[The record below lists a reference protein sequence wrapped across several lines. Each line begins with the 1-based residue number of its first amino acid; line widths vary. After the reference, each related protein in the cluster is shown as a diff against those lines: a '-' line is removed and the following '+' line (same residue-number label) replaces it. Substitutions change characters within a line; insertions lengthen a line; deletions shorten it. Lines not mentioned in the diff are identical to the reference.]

1 LEYAYQKR
9 ETQLMQLGKARSTS
23 RGLFLVETA
32 RKSEVAEPEVEQSEL
47 TNEWA
52 QAAARLRKRRPIRV
66 MLVDDHLVVR
76 DGLAAL
82 LRQERDVEVVA
93 EAGDGRQAIERARVE
108 EPDVILMDI
117 MMPEMDGIVAT
128 RIIKSLLPKIKI
140 VGLSLFE
147 ERQMRDSMME
157 AGASAYISKSEG
169 AQTLVETIR
178 RCVNDSEE

>member
-1 LEYAYQKR
+1 MIKNRRAE
-9 ETQLMQLGKARSTS
+9 STPLVDAGSHS
-23 RGLFLVETA
+23 RGLFLVHRA
-32 RKSEVAEPEVEQSEL
+32 KKSAVEDLPVRQAAPTSS
-47 TNEWA
+47 WA
-52 QAAARLRKRRPIRV
+52 QAAGRVRKRRPIRV

-82 LRQERDVEVVA
+82 LRQERDLEVVA
-93 EAGDGRQAIERARVE
+93 EAGDGRQAIERARQE
-108 EPDVILMDI
+108 QPDVILMDI

-128 RIIKSLLPKIKI
+128 RIIKSILPKIKI

-169 AQTLVETIR
+169 AQALVETIR
-178 RCVNDSEE
+178 NCFENTEEEGE

>member
-1 LEYAYQKR
+1 
-9 ETQLMQLGKARSTS
+9 
-23 RGLFLVETA
+23 
-32 RKSEVAEPEVEQSEL
+32 
-47 TNEWA
+47 
-52 QAAARLRKRRPIRV
+52 

-82 LRQERDVEVVA
+82 LRQERDLEVIA
-93 EAGDGRQAIERARVE
+93 EAGDGRQAIERARQE

-147 ERQMRDSMME
+147 ERQMRDSMMD

-169 AQTLVETIR
+169 AQVLVETIR
-178 RCVNDSEE
+178 GCFKDGAE

>member
-1 LEYAYQKR
+1 
-9 ETQLMQLGKARSTS
+9 MHLGKASSTS
-23 RGLFLVETA
+23 RDLFLVHQAKKTTLE
-32 RKSEVAEPEVEQSEL
+32 EPEVQQLSEA
-47 TNEWA
+47 TNEWT
-52 QAAARLRKRRPIRV
+52 QAAARLRKRKTIRV

-82 LRQERDVEVVA
+82 LRQERDLQVVA
-93 EAGDGRQAIERARVE
+93 EAGDGRQAIERARE
-108 EPDVILMDI
+108 EKPDVILMDI

-147 ERQMRDSMME
+147 ERQMRDSMMD

-169 AQTLVETIR
+169 AQALVETIR
-178 RCVNDSEE
+178 SCCTDGEV

>member
-1 LEYAYQKR
+1 
-9 ETQLMQLGKARSTS
+9 MQLVKAGSIS
-23 RGLFLVETA
+23 RGLLVVHGAKKTA
-32 RKSEVAEPEVEQSEL
+32 VEEPEVQQSEL
-47 TNEWA
+47 TKEWV
-52 QAAARLRKRRPIRV
+52 QAAGRLRKRRTIRV

-82 LRQERDVEVVA
+82 LRQERDLEVIA
-93 EAGDGRQAIERARVE
+93 EAGDGRQAIERARQE

-147 ERQMRDSMME
+147 ERQMRDSMMD

-169 AQTLVETIR
+169 AQVLVETIR
-178 RCVNDSEE
+178 GCFKDGAE

>member
-1 LEYAYQKR
+1 
-9 ETQLMQLGKARSTS
+9 MQLGKAGSTS

-178 RCVNDSEE
+178 RCVSDSEE

>member
-1 LEYAYQKR
+1 
-9 ETQLMQLGKARSTS
+9 MQLGNAGSNPLS
-23 RGLFLVETA
+23 LLLVHRTKKTA
-32 RKSEVAEPEVEQSEL
+32 IEEPEAQQSQVA
-47 TNEWA
+47 NEWS
-52 QAAARLRKRRPIRV
+52 QAAARLQKRRTIRV

-82 LRQERDVEVVA
+82 LSQERDLKVVA
-93 EAGDGRQAIERARVE
+93 EAGDGRQAIERARQE
-108 EPDVILMDI
+108 QPDVILMDI

-147 ERQMRDSMME
+147 ERQMRDSMMD

-169 AQTLVETIR
+169 AQTLVATIR
-178 RCVNDSEE
+178 RCFSDDE

>member
-1 LEYAYQKR
+1 
-9 ETQLMQLGKARSTS
+9 MQLDKAGSSS
-23 RGLFLVETA
+23 RGLFLVNRT
-32 RKSEVAEPEVEQSEL
+32 RKSAVEEPEVQQSEVA
-47 TNEWA
+47 NEWT
-52 QAAARLRKRRPIRV
+52 QAATRLRKRRIIRV

-82 LRQERDVEVVA
+82 LRQERDLHVVA
-93 EAGDGRQAIERARVE
+93 EAGDGRQAIERARE
-108 EPDVILMDI
+108 EKPDVILMDI

-178 RCVNDSEE
+178 RCFNDGAE

>member
-1 LEYAYQKR
+1 
-9 ETQLMQLGKARSTS
+9 MQLGNPGSNS
-23 RGLFLVETA
+23 RGLLLVHSAKKVAVEEPEA
-32 RKSEVAEPEVEQSEL
+32 QQSEVAK
-47 TNEWA
+47 EWS
-52 QAAARLRKRRPIRV
+52 QAAARVRKRRTIRV

-82 LRQERDVEVVA
+82 LRQERDLLVVA
-93 EAGDGRQAIERARVE
+93 EAGDGRQAIERARQE
-108 EPDVILMDI
+108 QPDIILMDI

-128 RIIKSLLPKIKI
+128 RIIKSLLPNIKI

-147 ERQMRDSMME
+147 ERQMRDSMMD

-178 RCVNDSEE
+178 RCISDSGE

>member
-1 LEYAYQKR
+1 ME
-9 ETQLMQLGKARSTS
+9 LGNAGSNSRS
-23 RGLFLVETA
+23 LLLVQRTKKTA
-32 RKSEVAEPEVEQSEL
+32 VEEPEAQQSEL
-47 TNEWA
+47 TNEWSQTA
-52 QAAARLRKRRPIRV
+52 VRLQKRRTIRV

-82 LRQERDVEVVA
+82 LRQERDLKVVA
-93 EAGDGRQAIERARVE
+93 EAGDGRQAIERARE
-108 EPDVILMDI
+108 EQPDVILMDI

-147 ERQMRDSMME
+147 EHQMRDSMMD

-178 RCVNDSEE
+178 RCFSDDE

>member
-1 LEYAYQKR
+1 
-9 ETQLMQLGKARSTS
+9 MQLGKAGSAS
-23 RGLFLVETA
+23 RGLFLVDKGKKTA
-32 RKSEVAEPEVEQSEL
+32 VEEPEVQESEL
-47 TNEWA
+47 KYEWA
-52 QAAARLRKRRPIRV
+52 QATTRLRKRRTIRV

-82 LRQERDVEVVA
+82 LRQERDLEVVA
-93 EAGDGRQAIERARVE
+93 EAGDGRQAIERARE
-108 EPDVILMDI
+108 EQPDVILMDI

-178 RCVNDSEE
+178 RCFNETVE